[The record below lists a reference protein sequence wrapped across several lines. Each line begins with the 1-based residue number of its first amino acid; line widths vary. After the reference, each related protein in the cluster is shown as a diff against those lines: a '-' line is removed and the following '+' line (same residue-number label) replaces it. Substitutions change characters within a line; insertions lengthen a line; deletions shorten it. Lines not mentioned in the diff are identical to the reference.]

1 MSAEPIT
8 HLPDPSPVS
17 YGTLDFRTD
26 QAYAADAAME
36 ITTRTADQVRVP
48 RVAAGEAVVVTR
60 HGAPVC
66 AVIAIEDLR
75 ILERWKA
82 ALAATR
88 PVPLP
93 PGPAALAAEAGELD
107 DDEFPDAAT
116 VDRILGAGS

>member
-1 MSAEPIT
+1 MSTEPIVRFHAPPPIPNET
-8 HLPDPSPVS
+8 I
-17 YGTLDFRTD
+17 DFRTEP
-26 QAYAADAAME
+26 AYAADAAME